1 MGCISIAITE
11 YVCPV
16 RTLTF
21 YPIPFIF
28 SVSLNDSRMFEP
40 KHYLYEFFDKK
51 RAWLRLCSMICS

>member
-40 KHYLYEFFDKK
+40 KHYFSIKK
-51 RAWLRLCSMICS
+51 SLVKVMFHDL